1 MLIPEVG
8 YRELTIDVLA
18 DISIDANVSDIGLI
32 TDAKTDID
40 RLGRN
45 I

>member
-1 MLIPEVG
+1 MG
-8 YRELTIDVLA
+8 YHELTLEVLA
-18 DISIDANVSDIGLI
+18 GISIDANVSDIGLI
-32 TDAKTDID
+32 FDAKTDID